1 MRFPDL
7 LYSDRRLETSKGTS
21 LARRPPAQAHTHDD
35 LAAHLDR
42 GDPLPV
48 YAILGEEPFARTQAI
63 HALRE
68 GVLGDADPD
77 MALSA
82 YDGKEAPDSA
92 SLLDELR
99 TPPFLAPRRLV
110 IVDNAA
116 DLVAR
121 SAEALVSYLE
131 KPSKTGVLALTL
143 PKLAKNTRLY
153 KAIDKVGMVVTCD
166 APRDYQLP
174 QWIMSRSRSHGKRLV
189 GDAAK
194 RLAEYIGVNLP
205 VIDQAL
211 LKLSLYV
218 GDRDTVTEDDV
229 EALVEDLP
237 VTTIFKLTDA
247 VGSKSPGRALRLL
260 DNLLA
265 QNNEPTY
272 IVSMIRWALERL
284 IMART
289 LLDRGLSPAE
299 IGKTLHMRPGFFL
312 DKTLE
317 HARKRTSAELRRG
330 FSLLLE
336 TDLATKTS
344 VADSRDLLEHL
355 LLKLCG

>member
-1 MRFPDL
+1 V
-7 LYSDRRLETSKGTS
+7 
-21 LARRPPAQAHTHDD
+21 ARRAQTPANTHED
-35 LAAHLDR
+35 LAAHLQS
-42 GDPLPV
+42 GEPLPV
-48 YAILGEEPFARTQAI
+48 YAILGEEPFARAQAL

-77 MALSA
+77 LALSSYEGA
-82 YDGKEAPDSA
+82 EVAEPAG
-92 SLLDELR
+92 LLDELR

-110 IVDNAA
+110 IVENATP
-116 DLVAR
+116 LVTRA
-121 SAEALVSYLE
+121 AEALVGYLG
-131 KPSKTGVLALTL
+131 KPSRTGVLALAL

-153 KAIDKVGMVVTCD
+153 KAIAKVGMVVGCE
-166 APRDYQLP
+166 APRDYHLAK
-174 QWIMSRSRSHGKRLV
+174 WIMARSRAHGKRLV
-189 GDAAK
+189 GDTATK
-194 RLAEYIGVNLP
+194 LAEYIGVNLP

-218 GDRDTVTEDDV
+218 GDRDTITGDDV
-229 EALVEDLP
+229 DALIEDLP

-265 QNNEPTY
+265 QNNEPSY

-289 LLDRGLSPAE
+289 LLDQGLSPPE
-299 IGKTLHMRPGFFL
+299 IGKTLRMQPGFFL

-317 HARKRTSAELRRG
+317 QARKRSSAELRRG
-330 FSLLLE
+330 FALLLE
-336 TDLATKTS
+336 ADLATKTS
-344 VADSRDLLEHL
+344 VANPRDLLEHL